1 MPAFEDLNPQA
12 QLLLLKRRISSFKTN
27 FNVKLKGG
35 SELAKQVIGP
45 PALHSPII
53 EEQLRQCLA
62 DLEEPYG
69 KLKTILDLIISRVEG
84 DDDPKEFDHYVKYMA
99 DLTTE
104 FDDCKSFIAIALS
117 TTINKTEDPSVP
129 AAEIG

>member
-1 MPAFEDLNPQA
+1 MPAFEELAPQA
-12 QLLLLKRRISSFKTN
+12 QLQLLKRRISGYKTN

-45 PALHSPII
+45 PALHSPIV
-53 EEQLRQCLA
+53 EEQLRQRLA

-69 KLKTILDLIISRVEG
+69 KLKTTLDLIISRVEG
-84 DDDPKEFDHYVKYMA
+84 DDDAKEFDHYVKYMA

-104 FDDCKSFIAIALS
+104 FDDCK
-117 TTINKTEDPSVP
+117 
-129 AAEIG
+129 